1 MQSFAEF
8 VKENKNNPKR
18 SIVVE
23 ANDKEVLARSLLQI
37 SEKRSAL
44 EKEKTTWNEKK
55 KSLSNGIKYH
65 VEQMNIRLGKLES
78 GLNYTADIQLELD
91 GIKEIFEDISE
102 GDKDIKYKMDMIDE
116 EEEDIK
122 LEISRLKS

>member
-37 SEKRSAL
+37 SERRTEL
-44 EKEKTTWNEKK
+44 ETKK
-55 KSLSNGIKYH
+55 KKWEDDKKKLLQGIKY
-65 VEQMNIRLGKLES
+65 
-78 GLNYTADIQLELD
+78 
-91 GIKEIFEDISE
+91 
-102 GDKDIKYKMDMIDE
+102 
-116 EEEDIK
+116 
-122 LEISRLKS
+122 